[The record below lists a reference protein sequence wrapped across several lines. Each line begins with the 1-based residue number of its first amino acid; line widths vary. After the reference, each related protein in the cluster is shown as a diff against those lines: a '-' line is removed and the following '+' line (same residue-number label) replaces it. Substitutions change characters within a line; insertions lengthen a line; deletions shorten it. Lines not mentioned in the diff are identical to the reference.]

1 MQLSRPGESS
11 RLITDKKTFV
21 PVPVVMNQSELSR
34 FEKGSRS
41 ETNWEI
47 PIIDDIRK

>member
-11 RLITDKKTFV
+11 RLITDKETF
-21 PVPVVMNQSELSR
+21 VPVVMNQSELSR
-34 FEKGSRS
+34 FDKGSRS